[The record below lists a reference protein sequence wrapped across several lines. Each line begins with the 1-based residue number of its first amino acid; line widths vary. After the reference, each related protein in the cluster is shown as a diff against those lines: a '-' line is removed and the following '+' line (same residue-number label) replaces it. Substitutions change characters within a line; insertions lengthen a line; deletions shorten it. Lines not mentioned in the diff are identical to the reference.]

1 MTLLDA
7 VLSLSEAPARD
18 EALQRILRALARATA
33 ADALSVLTAAEDGS
47 VGVAAQIGLSPAAL
61 GLSFDPA
68 EHPRLRRATLAAGPI
83 RFLDPSE
90 PDPYSGWLLGS
101 AGEIHPIHACM
112 AVPLRVQGRL
122 AGLLTLD
129 ACDPRGLRGL
139 RDEDARM
146 FAGLCAGAL
155 RLDAG
160 PGPALAAGA
169 RRAAGPAS
177 GSALPGRSAAMRRIE
192 REIEVLA
199 PLSVPVLVTG
209 ETGVGKELVAR
220 ALHERSPRASRALVI
235 VNCAAIPAQLVE
247 SELFGHRKGAFT
259 GATAARAGRFE
270 AAHGGTIF
278 LDEIGEL
285 PLAAQAQ
292 LLRALQE
299 GEIQPVGEDRA
310 RRVEARVVAATNRD
324 LRREVAE
331 GRFRADLFHRLWVY
345 PICVPPLRERREDIP
360 ALCERFAAEIAA
372 ELGAARVD
380 FAEPAL
386 RALTQ
391 AGWPGNVR
399 ELKNAVERAVLRR
412 RMAEGTGAAGRTLV
426 LRREDVDDAGDA
438 DQHGAL
444 ARAGAPRIELPGERP
459 WPAGELPGER
469 PWPAGAP
476 PGAPTEP
483 LVEALERARR
493 EAFARAFRAAG
504 GNAAMAGRL
513 LGVSRSFAYK
523 EAVRLG
529 LIPAPEPRRR

>member
-7 VLSLSEAPARD
+7 VLSLSDAPESG
-18 EALQRILRALARATA
+18 EALQRILRALAQVTA
-33 ADALSVLTAAEDGS
+33 ADALSVLAAAEDGS
-47 VGVAAQIGLSPAAL
+47 VSVAAQIGLSPAAM
-61 GLSFDPA
+61 GLSFRPA

-90 PDPYSGWLLGS
+90 PDPYSGWLLGN

-129 ACDPRGLRGL
+129 ACDPRGLRDL
-139 RDEDARM
+139 RDEDARV
-146 FAGLCAGAL
+146 FAALCAGAL

-160 PGPALAAGA
+160 PARALAPEA
-169 RRAAGPAS
+169 RRAPGGP
-177 GSALPGRSAAMRRIE
+177 ALPGRSAAMQRIE
-192 REIEVLA
+192 REIAMLA

-209 ETGVGKELVAR
+209 ETGVGKERVAR
-220 ALHERSPRASRALVI
+220 ALHERSPRASRPLVI

-270 AAHGGTIF
+270 AARGGTIF

-285 PLAAQAQ
+285 PLSAQAQ

-299 GEIQPVGEDRA
+299 GEIQPVGEDRP

-360 ALCERFAAEIAA
+360 ALCERFAAEVAA
-372 ELGAARVD
+372 ELGAERVD
-380 FAEPAL
+380 VTEAAL
-386 RALTQ
+386 RALAQ
-391 AGWPGNVR
+391 GAFPGNVR
-399 ELKNAVERAVLRR
+399 ELKNTMERAVLRR
-412 RMAEGTGAAGRTLV
+412 TLAEGKGAAGRRLV
-426 LRREDVDDAGDA
+426 VRREDVDPAEA
-438 DQHGAL
+438 TASGA
-444 ARAGAPRIELPGERP
+444 
-459 WPAGELPGER
+459 
-469 PWPAGAP
+469 
-476 PGAPTEP
+476 P
-483 LVEALERARR
+483 LVEAAGERPLLGGAPLIEAAGERLLLGGGPAEAPVETLAETLERARR

-504 GNAAMAGRL
+504 GNAATAGRL
-513 LGVSRSFAYK
+513 LGLSRSFAYK

-529 LIPAPEPRRR
+529 LIPAPGPRKR

>member
-18 EALQRILRALARATA
+18 EALQRILRALAQATA

-61 GLSFDPA
+61 GLSFNPA

-129 ACDPRGLRGL
+129 ACDPHGLRGL

-146 FAGLCAGAL
+146 FAALCAGAL
-155 RLDAG
+155 RLDGSPA
-160 PGPALAAGA
+160 PALAAGA
-169 RRAAGPAS
+169 RRAAG
-177 GSALPGRSAAMRRIE
+177 GGALPGRSAAMRRIE
-192 REIEVLA
+192 REIAVLA

-360 ALCERFAAEIAA
+360 ALCERFAAELAA

-380 FAEPAL
+380 IAEPAL

-412 RMAEGTGAAGRTLV
+412 TMAEGTGAAGRTLV

-438 DQHGAL
+438 DEHGAL
-444 ARAGAPRIELPGERP
+444 ARPGAPRI
-459 WPAGELPGER
+459 ELPGER

-476 PGAPTEP
+476 PGAPVEP

>member
-18 EALQRILRALARATA
+18 EALQRILRALAQVTA

-61 GLSFDPA
+61 GMSFRPA

-90 PDPYSGWLLGS
+90 PDPYSGWLLGNP
-101 AGEIHPIHACM
+101 GEIHPIHACM
-112 AVPLRVQGRL
+112 AVPLHVRGRL

-129 ACDPRGLRGL
+129 ACDPDGLRGL
-139 RDEDARM
+139 LDDDARV

-155 RLDAG
+155 RLDVGRGLVPVPEARHAIG
-160 PGPALAAGA
+160 ATSGGPA
-169 RRAAGPAS
+169 PAS
-177 GSALPGRSAAMRRIE
+177 RSAGMQRIE
-192 REIEVLA
+192 REIAVLA

-247 SELFGHRKGAFT
+247 SELFGHRRGAFT
-259 GATAARAGRFE
+259 GATTARAGRFE

-285 PLAAQAQ
+285 PLSAQAQ

-310 RRVEARVVAATNRD
+310 RRVDARVVAATNRD

-360 ALCERFAAEIAA
+360 ALCERFAAELAA
-372 ELGAARVD
+372 GLGAARVD
-380 FAEPAL
+380 FTDPAL

-391 AGWPGNVR
+391 GAWPGNVR

-412 RMAEGTGAAGRTLV
+412 AITEGKSAAGRTLV
-426 LRREDVDDAGDA
+426 LRREDVDAIDDSATERS
-438 DQHGAL
+438 L
-444 ARAGAPRIELPGERP
+444 APLIELPGERLLLADTP
-459 WPAGELPGER
+459 QEQPV
-469 PWPAGAP
+469 
-476 PGAPTEP
+476 EP
-483 LVEALERARR
+483 LAEALERARR
-493 EAFARAFRAAG
+493 EAFARAFRAAN
-504 GNAAMAGRL
+504 GNAATAGRL
-513 LGVSRSFAYK
+513 LGLSRSFAYK

-529 LIPAPEPRRR
+529 LIPPPAPRKR

>member
-18 EALQRILRALARATA
+18 EALQRILRALAQETA

-47 VGVAAQIGLSPAAL
+47 IGVAAQIGLSPAAL

-129 ACDPRGLRGL
+129 ACDPHGLRGL

-155 RLDAG
+155 RLDGG
-160 PGPALAAGA
+160 PGPALVAGA
-169 RRAAGPAS
+169 RRAAG
-177 GSALPGRSAAMRRIE
+177 GALPGRSAAMRRIE
-192 REIEVLA
+192 REIAVLA

-220 ALHERSPRASRALVI
+220 ALHERSPRASRPLVI

-380 FAEPAL
+380 LTEPAL
-386 RALTQ
+386 RALTE

-399 ELKNAVERAVLRR
+399 ELKNTVERAVLRR

-426 LRREDVDDAGDA
+426 LRREDVDEAGDA
-438 DQHGAL
+438 DEHGAP
-444 ARAGAPRIELPGERP
+444 ARPGAPRIELPGERP
-459 WPAGELPGER
+459 WPAGV
-469 PWPAGAP
+469 P
-476 PGAPTEP
+476 PGAPVEP

-504 GNAAMAGRL
+504 GNAAMASRL

>member
-18 EALQRILRALARATA
+18 EALQRILRALAQATA

-61 GLSFDPA
+61 GLSFNPA
-68 EHPRLRRATLAAGPI
+68 EHPRLRRAALAAGPI

-101 AGEIHPIHACM
+101 TGEIHPIHACM

-129 ACDPRGLRGL
+129 ACDPHGLRGL

-155 RLDAG
+155 RLDVG
-160 PGPALAAGA
+160 PGPAPAAGA
-169 RRAAGPAS
+169 RRAAS
-177 GSALPGRSAAMRRIE
+177 GGALPGRSAAMRRIE
-192 REIEVLA
+192 REIAVLA

-220 ALHERSPRASRALVI
+220 ALHERSPRASRPLVI

-386 RALTQ
+386 RALTE

-412 RMAEGTGAAGRTLV
+412 TMAEGTGAAGRTLV
-426 LRREDVDDAGDA
+426 LRREDVDDAGE
-438 DQHGAL
+438 HGAL
-444 ARAGAPRIELPGERP
+444 ARPGAPRIELPGARP
-459 WPAGELPGER
+459 WPAGV
-469 PWPAGAP
+469 P
-476 PGAPTEP
+476 PGAPVEP

-504 GNAAMAGRL
+504 GNAAMASRL
-513 LGVSRSFAYK
+513 LGVSRSYAYK

>member
-1 MTLLDA
+1 MPLLDA
-7 VLSLSEAPARD
+7 VLSLSEATARD

-33 ADALSVLTAAEDGS
+33 ADALSVLTAAADGS
-47 VGVAAQIGLSPAAL
+47 VDVAAQIGLSPAAL
-61 GLSFDPA
+61 GLSFRPA

-90 PDPYSGWLLGS
+90 PDPYSGWLLGNP
-101 AGEIHPIHACM
+101 GEIHPIHACM

-129 ACDPRGLRGL
+129 ACDPHGLRGL
-139 RDEDARM
+139 RDEDARV

-160 PGPALAAGA
+160 AEPALTAEARCAAGA
-169 RRAAGPAS
+169 
-177 GSALPGRSAAMRRIE
+177 ALPGRSAAMRRVE

-220 ALHERSPRASRALVI
+220 ALHERSPRAARALVV

-310 RRVEARVVAATNRD
+310 RRVDVRVIAATNRD

-380 FAEPAL
+380 LTEPAL
-386 RALTQ
+386 RALAQ
-391 AGWPGNVR
+391 GAWPGNVR

-412 RMAEGTGAAGRTLV
+412 TMAEGPGAAGRALV
-426 LRREDVDDAGDA
+426 LRREDVDVGDDAVER
-438 DQHGAL
+438 GAL
-444 ARAGAPRIELPGERP
+444 VC
-459 WPAGELPGER
+459 
-469 PWPAGAP
+469 
-476 PGAPTEP
+476 PGAPLVETAGGARLWRADAPPEAPVEP
-483 LVEALERARR
+483 LAEALERARR

-513 LGVSRSFAYK
+513 LGLSRSFAYK

-529 LIPAPEPRRR
+529 LIPAPAPTPRKR

>member
-18 EALQRILRALARATA
+18 EALQRILRALAQVTA
-33 ADALSVLTAAEDGS
+33 ADALSVLAAAEDGS

-61 GLSFDPA
+61 GISFRPA

-101 AGEIHPIHACM
+101 ADEIHPIHACM

-129 ACDPRGLRGL
+129 ARDPHGLRDL
-139 RDEDARM
+139 RDEDARV
-146 FAGLCAGAL
+146 FAALCAGAL

-160 PGPALAAGA
+160 PAPALAPEARRALVSAAGAASGPAL
-169 RRAAGPAS
+169 R
-177 GSALPGRSAAMRRIE
+177 GRSAAMQRIE
-192 REIEVLA
+192 REIAMLA

-285 PLAAQAQ
+285 PLSAQAQ

-310 RRVEARVVAATNRD
+310 RRVEVRVVAATNRD

-360 ALCERFAAEIAA
+360 ALCERFAAELAA
-372 ELGAARVD
+372 ELGAERVD
-380 FAEPAL
+380 FTEPAL
-386 RALTQ
+386 LALTQ
-391 AGWPGNVR
+391 GAFPGNVR
-399 ELKNAVERAVLRR
+399 ELKNTVERAVLRR
-412 RMAEGTGAAGRTLV
+412 TIAEGKSAAGRRLA
-426 LRREDVDDAGDA
+426 LQREDVDPLEAA
-438 DQHGAL
+438 AS
-444 ARAGAPRIELPGERP
+444 GAPERSGAPLVELVDERL
-459 WPAGELPGER
+459 WLG
-469 PWPAGAP
+469 GAP
-476 PGAPTEP
+476 PEEPVEP
-483 LVEALERARR
+483 LAETLERARR

-504 GNAAMAGRL
+504 GNAATAGRL
-513 LGVSRSFAYK
+513 LGLSRSFAYK

-529 LIPAPEPRRR
+529 LVPAPGPRKR

>member
-18 EALQRILRALARATA
+18 EALQRILRALARVTA

-61 GLSFDPA
+61 GMSFRPA
-68 EHPRLRRATLAAGPI
+68 EHPRLRRATQAVGPI

-101 AGEIHPIHACM
+101 HGEIHPIHACM
-112 AVPLRVQGRL
+112 AVPLHVQGRL

-129 ACDPRGLRGL
+129 ACDPHGLRGL
-139 RDEDARM
+139 HDDDARV

-160 PGPALAAGA
+160 AGLLDARPEA
-169 RRAAGPAS
+169 RRALGPAS
-177 GSALPGRSAAMRRIE
+177 RGPAPASRSAAMQRIE
-192 REIEVLA
+192 REIAVLA

-247 SELFGHRKGAFT
+247 SELFGHRRGAFT
-259 GATAARAGRFE
+259 GATTARAGRFE

-285 PLAAQAQ
+285 PLSAQAQ

-310 RRVEARVVAATNRD
+310 RRVDARVVAATNRD

-360 ALCERFAAEIAA
+360 ALCERFAAELAA
-372 ELGAARVD
+372 ELGAGRVD
-380 FAEPAL
+380 FTEPAL
-386 RALTQ
+386 SALAQ
-391 AGWPGNVR
+391 GAWPGNVR

-412 RMAEGTGAAGRTLV
+412 TISEGKSAAGRAIV
-426 LRREDVDDAGDA
+426 VRREDVDAIDGDA
-438 DQHGAL
+438 PE
-444 ARAGAPRIELPGERP
+444 RSPAPRIELPGERLRL
-459 WPAGELPGER
+459 ADALQGLPV
-469 PWPAGAP
+469 
-476 PGAPTEP
+476 EP
-483 LVEALERARR
+483 LAEALERARR

-504 GNAAMAGRL
+504 GNAATAGRL
-513 LGVSRSFAYK
+513 LGLSRSFAYK

-529 LIPAPEPRRR
+529 LIPPAGPRKR

>member
-47 VGVAAQIGLSPAAL
+47 VDVAAQIGLSPAAL
-61 GLSFDPA
+61 GLSFRPA
-68 EHPRLRRATLAAGPI
+68 EHPRLRRAALAAGPI

-101 AGEIHPIHACM
+101 AGEMHPIHACM

-129 ACDPRGLRGL
+129 ACDPDGLRGL
-139 RDEDARM
+139 HDEDARV

-160 PGPALAAGA
+160 PARAAEA
-169 RRAAGPAS
+169 RRADGLAADRAAP
-177 GSALPGRSAAMRRIE
+177 LGRSAAMRRVE
-192 REIEVLA
+192 REIAVLA

-220 ALHERSPRASRALVI
+220 ALHERSPRAGRPLVV
-235 VNCAAIPAQLVE
+235 VNCAAIPTQLVE

-270 AAHGGTIF
+270 AARGGTIF

-292 LLRALQE
+292 LLRVLQE
-299 GEIQPVGEDRA
+299 GEIQPVGEDRP

-360 ALCERFAAEIAA
+360 ALCERFAGELAA
-372 ELGAARVD
+372 QLGAARVD
-380 FAEPAL
+380 FTEPAL
-386 RALTQ
+386 RALTEG
-391 AGWPGNVR
+391 AWPGNVR

-412 RMAEGTGAAGRTLV
+412 TMAEGSAAGRALV
-426 LRREDVDDAGDA
+426 LRPEDVDVDGAGDA
-438 DQHGAL
+438 IE
-444 ARAGAPRIELPGERP
+444 RGAPRVEPA
-459 WPAGELPGER
+459 AGEQL
-469 PWPAGAP
+469 WLASAP
-476 PGAPTEP
+476 PDAPVEP
-483 LVEALERARR
+483 LADALERARR
-493 EAFARAFRAAG
+493 DAFARAFRAAD

-513 LGVSRSFAYK
+513 LGLSRSFAYK

-529 LIPAPEPRRR
+529 LIPAPEPRKR

>member
-18 EALQRILRALARATA
+18 EALQRILRALAQATA

-61 GLSFDPA
+61 GLSFNPA
-68 EHPRLRRATLAAGPI
+68 EHPRLRRATQAAGPI

-129 ACDPRGLRGL
+129 ARDPHGLRGL

-146 FAGLCAGAL
+146 FAALCAGAL
-155 RLDAG
+155 RLDVG
-160 PGPALAAGA
+160 PGLALAAGA

-177 GSALPGRSAAMRRIE
+177 GGGALPGRSAAMRRVE
-192 REIEVLA
+192 REIAVLA

-399 ELKNAVERAVLRR
+399 ELKNAVERAALRR
-412 RMAEGTGAAGRTLV
+412 MMAEGAGAAGRTLV
-426 LRREDVDDAGDA
+426 LRREDVDDVDDA
-438 DQHGAL
+438 DEHGAL
-444 ARAGAPRIELPGERP
+444 AYPGAPRIELPGERP
-459 WPAGELPGER
+459 WPAGV
-469 PWPAGAP
+469 P
-476 PGAPTEP
+476 PGAPVEP

>member
-18 EALQRILRALARATA
+18 EALQRILRALARVTA

-61 GLSFDPA
+61 GMSFRPA
-68 EHPRLRRATLAAGPI
+68 EHPRLRRATQAAGPI

-90 PDPYSGWLLGS
+90 PDPYSGWLLGNP
-101 AGEIHPIHACM
+101 GEIHPIHACM
-112 AVPLRVQGRL
+112 AVPLHVQGRL

-129 ACDPRGLRGL
+129 ACDPHGLRGL
-139 RDEDARM
+139 RDEDARV

-160 PGPALAAGA
+160 AGPLDAGPIA
-169 RRAAGPAS
+169 RRASGPAS
-177 GSALPGRSAAMRRIE
+177 SGPAPASRSAGMQRIE
-192 REIEVLA
+192 REIAVLA

-247 SELFGHRKGAFT
+247 SELFGHRRGAFT

-285 PLAAQAQ
+285 PLSAQAQ

-310 RRVEARVVAATNRD
+310 RRVDARVVAATNRD

-360 ALCERFAAEIAA
+360 TLCERFAAALAA
-372 ELGAARVD
+372 ELGAGRVD
-380 FAEPAL
+380 FTEPAL
-386 RALTQ
+386 GALAQ
-391 AGWPGNVR
+391 GAWPGNVR

-412 RMAEGTGAAGRTLV
+412 TIAEGKSAAGGALV
-426 LRREDVDDAGDA
+426 VRREDLDAIDG
-438 DQHGAL
+438 GAQERSL
-444 ARAGAPRIELPGERP
+444 APRIGLPGERLQLADAP
-459 WPAGELPGER
+459 LGQPVELL
-469 PWPAGAP
+469 A
-476 PGAPTEP
+476 
-483 LVEALERARR
+483 EALERARR
-493 EAFARAFRAAG
+493 DAFGRAFRAAG
-504 GNAAMAGRL
+504 GNAATAGRL
-513 LGVSRSFAYK
+513 LGLSRSFAYK

-529 LIPAPEPRRR
+529 LIPPAGPRKR

>member
-7 VLSLSEAPARD
+7 VLSLSEAPESG
-18 EALQRILRALARATA
+18 EALQRILRALAQVTA
-33 ADALSVLTAAEDGS
+33 ADALSVLAAAEDGS
-47 VGVAAQIGLSPAAL
+47 VGVAAQIGLSPAAM
-61 GLSFDPA
+61 GLSFRPA

-90 PDPYSGWLLGS
+90 PDPYSGWLLGN

-129 ACDPRGLRGL
+129 ACDPRGLRDL
-139 RDEDARM
+139 RDEDARV
-146 FAGLCAGAL
+146 FAALCAGAL

-160 PGPALAAGA
+160 TARALAPEA
-169 RRAAGPAS
+169 RRAPGGP
-177 GSALPGRSAAMRRIE
+177 ALPGRSAAMQRIE
-192 REIEVLA
+192 REIAMLA

-209 ETGVGKELVAR
+209 ETGVGKERVAR
-220 ALHERSPRASRALVI
+220 ALHERSPRASRPLVI

-270 AAHGGTIF
+270 AARGGTIF

-285 PLAAQAQ
+285 PLSAQAQ

-299 GEIQPVGEDRA
+299 GEIQPVGEDRP

-360 ALCERFAAEIAA
+360 ALCERFAAEVAA
-372 ELGAARVD
+372 ELGAERVD
-380 FAEPAL
+380 LTEAAL
-386 RALTQ
+386 RALAQ
-391 AGWPGNVR
+391 GAFPGNVR
-399 ELKNAVERAVLRR
+399 ELKNTVERAVLRR
-412 RMAEGTGAAGRTLV
+412 TLAEGKGAAGRRLV
-426 LRREDVDDAGDA
+426 VRREDVDPAEA
-438 DQHGAL
+438 PVSGA
-444 ARAGAPRIELPGERP
+444 
-459 WPAGELPGER
+459 
-469 PWPAGAP
+469 
-476 PGAPTEP
+476 P
-483 LVEALERARR
+483 LVEAAGERRLLGGAPLIEAAGERLLLGDGPAEAPVETLAETLERARR

-504 GNAAMAGRL
+504 GNAATAGRL
-513 LGVSRSFAYK
+513 LGLSRSFAYK

-529 LIPAPEPRRR
+529 LIPAPGPRKR

>member
-7 VLSLSEAPARD
+7 VLSLSEATARD
-18 EALQRILRALARATA
+18 EVLQRILRALAQVTA
-33 ADALSVLTAAEDGS
+33 ADALSVLAAAEDGS
-47 VGVAAQIGLSPAAL
+47 VGVAAQIGLSKAAV
-61 GLSFDPA
+61 GISFRPA
-68 EHPRLRRATLAAGPI
+68 EHPRLRRATLADGPI

-129 ACDPRGLRGL
+129 ACDPHGLRGL
-139 RDEDARM
+139 RDEDARV

-160 PGPALAAGA
+160 AAPALAAEA
-169 RRAAGPAS
+169 RRAPGGP
-177 GSALPGRSAAMRRIE
+177 ALPGLSAAMQRIE
-192 REIEVLA
+192 REIAALA
-199 PLSVPVLVTG
+199 PLPVPVLVTG

-259 GATAARAGRFE
+259 GATAARAGKFE
-270 AAHGGTIF
+270 AAHGGTLF

-285 PLAAQAQ
+285 PLSAQAQ

-310 RRVEARVVAATNRD
+310 RRVEVRVVAATNRD

-360 ALCERFAAEIAA
+360 ALCERFAAELAA
-372 ELGAARVD
+372 ELGAERVD
-380 FAEPAL
+380 FTEPAL
-386 RALTQ
+386 LALAQ
-391 AGWPGNVR
+391 GAFPGNVR
-399 ELKNAVERAVLRR
+399 ELKNTVERAVLRR
-412 RMAEGTGAAGRTLV
+412 TIAEGKSAAGRRLV
-426 LRREDVDDAGDA
+426 LRREDVAPVEAVDAVV
-438 DQHGAL
+438 
-444 ARAGAPRIELPGERP
+444 AGAPERSGAP
-459 WPAGELPGER
+459 LIAPAGEPLWLGE
-469 PWPAGAP
+469 AP
-476 PGAPTEP
+476 RVEPVEP
-483 LVEALERARR
+483 LAETLERARR

-504 GNAAMAGRL
+504 GNAALAGRL
-513 LGVSRSFAYK
+513 LGLSRSFAYK

-529 LIPAPEPRRR
+529 LVPPPGPRQR

>member
-18 EALQRILRALARATA
+18 EALQRILRALAQASA
-33 ADALSVLTAAEDGS
+33 ADALSVLTAADDGS

-61 GLSFDPA
+61 GLSFQPA
-68 EHPRLRRATLAAGPI
+68 EHPRLRRATLAAGPL
-83 RFLDPSE
+83 RFLDPTE

-101 AGEIHPIHACM
+101 AGEMHPIHACM

-129 ACDPRGLRGL
+129 ACDPRGLHGL
-139 RDEDARM
+139 HDEDARV

-155 RLDAG
+155 RLDG
-160 PGPALAAGA
+160 GPAFAVEAPRLVGGGAGDA
-169 RRAAGPAS
+169 
-177 GSALPGRSAAMRRIE
+177 ALPGRSAAMRRVE
-192 REIEVLA
+192 REIAVLA

-209 ETGVGKELVAR
+209 ETGVGKELIAR
-220 ALHERSPRASRALVI
+220 ALHERSPRAGRALVV

-270 AAHGGTIF
+270 AARGGTIF

-292 LLRALQE
+292 LLRVLQE
-299 GEIQPVGEDRA
+299 GEIQPVGEDRP

-360 ALCERFAAEIAA
+360 ALCERFAAELAA

-380 FAEPAL
+380 LTEPAL
-386 RALTQ
+386 RALTEG
-391 AGWPGNVR
+391 AWPGNVR

-412 RMAEGTGAAGRTLV
+412 TMAEGSAAGRALV
-426 LRREDVDDAGDA
+426 LRREDVDVEGAGDDA
-438 DQHGAL
+438 AERGAPGCP
-444 ARAGAPRIELPGERP
+444 GAPRVAPAAGERL
-459 WPAGELPGER
+459 WLAS
-469 PWPAGAP
+469 AP
-476 PGAPTEP
+476 PDAPVEP
-483 LVEALERARR
+483 LADALERARR

-504 GNAAMAGRL
+504 GNAAVAGRL
-513 LGVSRSFAYK
+513 LGLSRSFAYK

-529 LIPAPEPRRR
+529 LIPAPEPRKR

>member
-18 EALQRILRALARATA
+18 EALQRILRALAQATA

-61 GLSFDPA
+61 GISFNPA

-129 ACDPRGLRGL
+129 ACDPHGLRGL

-155 RLDAG
+155 RLDVG
-160 PGPALAAGA
+160 PGPALAAEA
-169 RRAAGPAS
+169 RRAAG
-177 GSALPGRSAAMRRIE
+177 GGALPGGSAAMRRIE
-192 REIEVLA
+192 REISVLA

-380 FAEPAL
+380 FDEPAL

-399 ELKNAVERAVLRR
+399 ELKNAVERAALRR
-412 RMAEGTGAAGRTLV
+412 MMAEGTGAAGRTLV
-426 LRREDVDDAGDA
+426 LRREDVDDVDDA
-438 DQHGAL
+438 DEHGAL
-444 ARAGAPRIELPGERP
+444 ARPGAPRIELPGERP
-459 WPAGELPGER
+459 WPAGE
-469 PWPAGAP
+469 P
-476 PGAPTEP
+476 PGAPAEP

>member
-18 EALQRILRALARATA
+18 EALQRILRALARVTA

-61 GLSFDPA
+61 GMSFRPA
-68 EHPRLRRATLAAGPI
+68 EHPRLRRATQAAGPI

-101 AGEIHPIHACM
+101 PGEIHPIHACM
-112 AVPLRVQGRL
+112 AVPLHVQGRL

-129 ACDPRGLRGL
+129 ACDPHGLRGL
-139 RDEDARM
+139 RDEDARV

-160 PGPALAAGA
+160 PEA
-169 RRAAGPAS
+169 RCAIGPAS
-177 GSALPGRSAAMRRIE
+177 IGPAPGSRSAGMQRIE
-192 REIEVLA
+192 REIAVLA

-247 SELFGHRKGAFT
+247 SELFGHRRGAFT

-285 PLAAQAQ
+285 PFSAQAQ

-310 RRVEARVVAATNRD
+310 RRVDARVVAATNRD

-372 ELGAARVD
+372 ELGATRVD
-380 FAEPAL
+380 FTEPAL
-386 RALTQ
+386 GALAQ
-391 AGWPGNVR
+391 GAWPGNVR

-412 RMAEGTGAAGRTLV
+412 TIAEGKRAAGRALV
-426 LRREDVDDAGDA
+426 VRREDLDAIDG
-438 DQHGAL
+438 GAPERSL
-444 ARAGAPRIELPGERP
+444 APRIELPGERP
-459 WPAGELPGER
+459 WLADTALGQPVELL
-469 PWPAGAP
+469 A
-476 PGAPTEP
+476 
-483 LVEALERARR
+483 EALERARR

-504 GNAAMAGRL
+504 GNAATAGRL
-513 LGVSRSFAYK
+513 LGLSRSFAYK

-529 LIPAPEPRRR
+529 LIPPAGPRKR

>member
-7 VLSLSEAPARD
+7 VLSLSEAPESG
-18 EALQRILRALARATA
+18 EALQRILRALAQVTA
-33 ADALSVLTAAEDGS
+33 ADALSVLAAAEDGS
-47 VGVAAQIGLSPAAL
+47 VGVAAQIGLSPAAM
-61 GLSFDPA
+61 GLSFRPA

-90 PDPYSGWLLGS
+90 PDPYSGWLLGN

-129 ACDPRGLRGL
+129 ALDPHGLGDL
-139 RDEDARM
+139 RDDDARV
-146 FAGLCAGAL
+146 FAALCAGAL

-160 PGPALAAGA
+160 LAPALAPGA
-169 RRAAGPAS
+169 REAPGGP
-177 GSALPGRSAAMRRIE
+177 ALPGRSAAMQRIE
-192 REIEVLA
+192 REIAMLA

-209 ETGVGKELVAR
+209 ETGVGKERVAR
-220 ALHERSPRASRALVI
+220 ALHERSPRASRPLVI

-270 AAHGGTIF
+270 AARGGTIF

-285 PLAAQAQ
+285 PLSAQAQ

-299 GEIQPVGEDRA
+299 GEIQPVGEDRP

-360 ALCERFAAEIAA
+360 ALCERFAAEVAA
-372 ELGAARVD
+372 ELGAERVD
-380 FAEPAL
+380 FTESAL
-386 RALTQ
+386 RALAQ
-391 AGWPGNVR
+391 GAFPGNVR
-399 ELKNAVERAVLRR
+399 ELKNTVERAVLRR
-412 RMAEGTGAAGRTLV
+412 TLEEGKGAAGRRLV
-426 LRREDVDDAGDA
+426 LRREDVDPAETIA
-438 DQHGAL
+438 SGAL
-444 ARAGAPRIELPGERP
+444 ERSGA
-459 WPAGELPGER
+459 
-469 PWPAGAP
+469 
-476 PGAPTEP
+476 P
-483 LVEALERARR
+483 LVEAAGERLLLGGAPLVETAGERLLLGGAPGEEPVEALAETLERARR

-504 GNAAMAGRL
+504 GNAATAGRL
-513 LGVSRSFAYK
+513 LGLSRSFAYK

-529 LIPAPEPRRR
+529 LIPAPVPRKR

>member
-18 EALQRILRALARATA
+18 EALQRILRALARVTA

-61 GLSFDPA
+61 GMSFRPA
-68 EHPRLRRATLAAGPI
+68 EHPRLHRATQAAGPI

-90 PDPYSGWLLGS
+90 PDPYSGWLLGNP
-101 AGEIHPIHACM
+101 GEIHPIHACM
-112 AVPLRVQGRL
+112 AVPLHVQGRL

-129 ACDPRGLRGL
+129 ACDPHGLRGL
-139 RDEDARM
+139 RDEDARV

-160 PGPALAAGA
+160 AGSLDASPEA
-169 RRAAGPAS
+169 RRAIGPAS
-177 GSALPGRSAAMRRIE
+177 SRSAPASRPAGMQRIE
-192 REIEVLA
+192 REIAVLA

-235 VNCAAIPAQLVE
+235 VNCAALPAQLVE
-247 SELFGHRKGAFT
+247 SELFGHRRGAFT

-285 PLAAQAQ
+285 PLSAQAQ

-310 RRVEARVVAATNRD
+310 RRVDARVVAATNRD

-360 ALCERFAAEIAA
+360 ALCERFAAELAA
-372 ELGAARVD
+372 ELGAGRVG
-380 FAEPAL
+380 FTEAAL
-386 RALTQ
+386 GALAQ
-391 AGWPGNVR
+391 GAWPGNVR

-412 RMAEGTGAAGRTLV
+412 TIAEGKSAAGRALIV
-426 LRREDVDDAGDA
+426 RREDLDDID
-438 DQHGAL
+438 GAAPERPL
-444 ARAGAPRIELPGERP
+444 APRIELPGERLRL
-459 WPAGELPGER
+459 AD
-469 PWPAGAP
+469 AP
-476 PGAPTEP
+476 LGQPVEP
-483 LVEALERARR
+483 LAEALERARR

-504 GNAAMAGRL
+504 GNAATAGRL
-513 LGVSRSFAYK
+513 LGLSRSFTYK

-529 LIPAPEPRRR
+529 LIPPAGPRKR

>member
-1 MTLLDA
+1 VTLLDA

-18 EALQRILRALARATA
+18 EALQRILRALAQVTA

-61 GLSFDPA
+61 GMSFRPA

-90 PDPYSGWLLGS
+90 PDPYSGWLLGNP
-101 AGEIHPIHACM
+101 GEIHPIHACM
-112 AVPLRVQGRL
+112 AVPLHVGGRL

-129 ACDPRGLRGL
+129 ACDPDGLRGL
-139 RDEDARM
+139 LDDDARV

-160 PGPALAAGA
+160 RGLAPAPEARHAIGA
-169 RRAAGPAS
+169 TSGGSAPAS
-177 GSALPGRSAAMRRIE
+177 RSAGMQRIE
-192 REIEVLA
+192 REIAVLA

-247 SELFGHRKGAFT
+247 SELFGHKRGAFT
-259 GATAARAGRFE
+259 GATTARAGRFE

-285 PLAAQAQ
+285 PLSAQAQ

-310 RRVEARVVAATNRD
+310 RRVDARVVAATNRD

-360 ALCERFAAEIAA
+360 ALCERFAAELAA
-372 ELGAARVD
+372 GLGAARVD
-380 FAEPAL
+380 FTDPAL

-391 AGWPGNVR
+391 GTWPGNVR

-412 RMAEGTGAAGRTLV
+412 AITEGKSAAGRTLV
-426 LRREDVDDAGDA
+426 LQREDVDAIDGSATER
-438 DQHGAL
+438 AL
-444 ARAGAPRIELPGERP
+444 APLIELPGERLLL
-459 WPAGELPGER
+459 AD
-469 PWPAGAP
+469 AP
-476 PGAPTEP
+476 QEQPVEP
-483 LVEALERARR
+483 LAEALERARR

-504 GNAAMAGRL
+504 GNAATAGRL
-513 LGVSRSFAYK
+513 LGLSRSFAYK

-529 LIPAPEPRRR
+529 LIPPPGPRKR

>member
-7 VLSLSEAPARD
+7 VLSLSEAPVRD
-18 EALQRILRALARATA
+18 EALQRILRALAQVTA
-33 ADALSVLTAAEDGS
+33 ADALSVLAASEDGS

-61 GLSFDPA
+61 GISFQPA

-101 AGEIHPIHACM
+101 AGEINPIHACM

-129 ACDPRGLRGL
+129 ACDPHGLRGL
-139 RDEDARM
+139 RDEDARV

-160 PGPALAAGA
+160 LAPALATTEAGLA
-169 RRAAGPAS
+169 LGGAPGGP
-177 GSALPGRSAAMRRIE
+177 ALPGRSAAMQRIE
-192 REIEVLA
+192 REIAMLA
-199 PLSVPVLVTG
+199 PLPVPVLITG

-220 ALHERSPRASRALVI
+220 ALHERSPRAGRALVI

-285 PLAAQAQ
+285 PLPAQAQ

-310 RRVEARVVAATNRD
+310 RRVEVRVVAATNRD

-360 ALCERFAAEIAA
+360 ALSERFAAEVAA
-372 ELGAARVD
+372 ELGAERVD
-380 FAEPAL
+380 FTAPAL
-386 RALTQ
+386 LALTQ
-391 AGWPGNVR
+391 GAFPGNVR
-399 ELKNAVERAVLRR
+399 ELKNTVQRAALRR
-412 RMAEGTGAAGRTLV
+412 TIAEGKSAAGRQLV
-426 LRREDVDDAGDA
+426 LRREDVDPVEAVAGDA
-438 DQHGAL
+438 PERPGAL
-444 ARAGAPRIELPGERP
+444 LLE
-459 WPAGELPGER
+459 
-469 PWPAGAP
+469 PAGAP
-476 PGAPTEP
+476 LWLGDAPPEEPVVP
-483 LVEALERARR
+483 LVETLERARR

-504 GNAAMAGRL
+504 GNAATAGRL
-513 LGVSRSFAYK
+513 LGLSRSFAYK

-529 LIPAPEPRRR
+529 LVPAPRKR